1 MTDEPNTSL
10 DSGTD
15 NVNPEQADTAEN
27 WTYFDPDED
36 TEEEPEAPATDD
48 GTEEVASEEAEPE
61 ATEEAPATVEFT
73 LQDGTK
79 VDKDELVRGYQRQAD
94 YTRKTQEVATMRQT
108 LSERTAEIDG
118 IVTTV
123 TEHLKTLMPK
133 VPDESLAYSNPGLY
147 VAQKANYEKAVKT
160 IQELIDIGTKPKAVA
175 TAISADEKA
184 AKFAAAN
191 QKLIAMFPEAGTQ
204 EGRPKFL
211 KGVSETATAL
221 GFSMGE
227 LQQVDDHRVFA
238 LAHWA
243 YIGMKAHAATKA
255 VREKAKAT
263 PSPTKPGATAIQ
275 QNNVKAKERLARTGS
290 IRDAM
295 KVDFD

>member
-1 MTDEPNTSL
+1 MIDETNTSL

-48 GTEEVASEEAEPE
+48 GTEEVASEEAETE

-118 IVTTV
+118 IVGSV
-123 TEHLKTLMPK
+123 TEYLKTLMPPAPDAGLAMRDPNAYIRAKAQYDAAATK
-133 VPDESLAYSNPGLY
+133 V
-147 VAQKANYEKAVKT
+147 
-160 IQELIDIGTKPKAVA
+160 QELIELGTKPKAV
-175 TAISADEKA
+175 SAAMSEDEKKA
-184 AKFAAAN
+184 RFVEAN
-191 QKLIAMFPEAGTQ
+191 RKLVAMFPQAGTQ

-211 KGVSETATAL
+211 EGVTKAATGI
-221 GFSMGE
+221 GFTMAE
-227 LQQVDDHRVFA
+227 LQAVDDPRLFA

-243 YIGMKAHAATKA
+243 NIGMRAQEATKA
-255 VREKAKAT
+255 VREKAKAA